1 MSLHDRGASQVEEII
16 SRLQTALSDL
26 STVLGLLCGPLECI
40 GLLPPQFRRYNA
52 EPLPPGAVNISRH
65 IPAFQREILQHIG
78 PTWESTLAEK
88 EAAALLEQYF
98 CPDAFSFA
106 SPVAGD
112 VTLLAYSTLLSLP
125 LTEYSIRLL
134 VRLSER
140 YPIDRLHSAVFSRE
154 NNAKQTL
161 GWEDCVRNI
170 AAVPARVAN
179 SLRGDKVPL
188 QLEHGFYFGAVC
200 KRCECAIASLSP
212 SPRGVQCSVASM
224 TYLLTKL
231 VNVGTFPPTQPSS
244 RSQPSFFQATI
255 PQIRVRLIQENSA
268 SYSAAWAR
276 ILRGFTSSFTLQSIV
291 TSLFG
296 SLDAKSGTDSSS
308 RQRAMVK
315 RESRLVLGLL
325 GPVVSDDTE
334 LWESVSAVILSREWS
349 EAHARIFVCWVA
361 GPQIDLTALEI
372 LLNCVV
378 DMWSSPDHVKHS
390 LLNHHRYVTT
400 LLLVT
405 LSYFPPSYPELLS
418 LALSPAFISGVGRYI
433 GHLDSAVRRCGML
446 AAEVV
451 ASLSGKK
458 LDFGDWEGDE
468 GEKVW
473 AKRVRGLLKARD
485 VDANLGDLEEV
496 PPSAE
501 DIDIQEISTPGIQS
515 ARTSQATADVEAGYD
530 SDDSLSGYVSQSSS
544 RSVSPTP
551 SELAE
556 IEKDPTLSVGLKK
569 VPPPVYLAQLGAL
582 IRPAGSLKVDENQQA
597 DEVEMGL
604 NCAEELI
611 RKKKGYGTELEE
623 NAVNL
628 VHGLVGLQNNYELE
642 GFSAKRQGALNALV
656 SCSPRTAA
664 PCIIE
669 EFFKNQY
676 STDQRYAMLNA
687 LALGAREL
695 ASLSVPPSSVPQSRI
710 AFPSKT
716 LHTHLHRM
724 YLEDN
729 IQEGV
734 LPQILDDISREAL
747 NRDAETNVDKVPELV
762 RERRLRVQKPPGVT
776 EVERHRTF
784 HVPLKQNMTFN
795 EVAAQYFTAPL
806 INRFWLFFRDEQ
818 TREERTAHQDG
829 RQRYQGA
836 GTGLILNPIVLS
848 HFLATLAILVHAS
861 KNAPEWLAVIGP
873 DALELAITVGT
884 KPVSTMEADDEEILG
899 SKSKE
904 ASVLSTA
911 LELALVVLDGCL
923 ELDGGRALGLDHT
936 ALLLGVGEWATAVF
950 SRLEK
955 GAKMEGGGGVQE
967 VKLKRA
973 AAGVLL
979 KVDSLTSRWRRSMID
994 TA

>member
-1 MSLHDRGASQVEEII
+1 MTTATPNALQVEAVI
-16 SRLQTALSDL
+16 SQLKTALSDL
-26 STVLGLLCGPLECI
+26 STVLGLLCGPLDCI
-40 GLLPPQFRRYNA
+40 GLLPPQLRRYNV
-52 EPLPPGAVNISRH
+52 EPLPPKAVNISRH
-65 IPAFQREILQHIG
+65 VPAFQREILQHIG
-78 PTWESTLAEK
+78 PTWESALTEK
-88 EAAALLEQYF
+88 DAASVLEQYF

-106 SPVAGD
+106 SPAAGQ
-112 VTLLAYSTLLSLP
+112 VTLLAYSTILSLP

-140 YPIDRLHSAVFSRE
+140 YPIDRLHSAVFSSE
-154 NNAKQTL
+154 HSAKQTL

-179 SLRGDKVPL
+179 SLLGKEVPS
-188 QLEHGFYFGAVC
+188 QLEHGFYFRAVC
-200 KRCECAIASLSP
+200 KRCECAISSLSP
-212 SPRGVQCSVASM
+212 FPREHEVASM
-224 TYLLTKL
+224 NYVLTKL
-231 VNVGTFPPTQPSS
+231 VNVGAFPAAPPSS
-244 RSQPSFFQATI
+244 RSQPSFFQATL
-255 PQIRVRLIQENSA
+255 PQIRARLTQENST
-268 SYSAAWAR
+268 SYSAAWGR
-276 ILRGFTSSFTLQSIV
+276 ILRGFASSHTLQSIV

-296 SLDAKSGTDSSS
+296 SLDAQLSTNDSPH
-308 RQRAMVK
+308 QRAMVK
-315 RESRLVLGLL
+315 RESLLLLGLL
-325 GPVVSDDTE
+325 GPVGSDDTE
-334 LWESVSAVILSREWS
+334 LWESISAVILTREWS
-349 EAHARIFVCWVA
+349 EGHARIFVCWVS
-361 GPQIDLTALEI
+361 GPQTDLQALEL

-378 DMWSSPDHVKHS
+378 DMWASPDHVKHS
-390 LLNHHRYVTT
+390 LLDRHRYLTT

-405 LSYFPPSYPELLS
+405 LSYFPPSYSELLS

-433 GHLDSAVRRCGML
+433 GHLDNSVRRCGML

-451 ASLSGKK
+451 ATLSGKK

-468 GEKVW
+468 RGKAW
-473 AKRVRGLLKARD
+473 ARNVRQLLKTRD
-485 VDANLGDLEEV
+485 ADASLSDVEEIS
-496 PPSAE
+496 PTEE
-501 DIDIQEISTPGIQS
+501 DIDIQEIITPGIRS
-515 ARTSQATADVEAGYD
+515 AQKSKQAVPNVETGYD
-530 SDDSLSGYVSQSSS
+530 SDDSLSGYISQSSS
-544 RSVSPTP
+544 RSASPTP

-556 IEKDPTLSVGLKK
+556 IEKDPTLGVGVKK
-569 VPPPVYLAQLGAL
+569 VPRPVYLAQLGAL
-582 IRPAGSLKVDENQQA
+582 IRPAGGLKVDENQQA
-597 DEVEMGL
+597 NEAEMGL

-623 NAVNL
+623 NAINL
-628 VHGLVGLQNNYELE
+628 VYGLVGFQNNYELE

-656 SCSPRTAA
+656 ACAPRTAA

-695 ASLSVPPSSVPQSRI
+695 ASLSVPQSSVPQSRI

-716 LHTHLHRM
+716 LPIRLHQK

-729 IQEGV
+729 NQAGV
-734 LPQILDDISREAL
+734 LPQILEDISREAL
-747 NRDAETNVDKVPELV
+747 SRDTEASADKVPELV
-762 RERRLRVQKPPGVT
+762 RERRLRVLKKPPTIT
-776 EVERHRTF
+776 EVERHRTHNEPF
-784 HVPLKQNMTFN
+784 KQNTTLN
-795 EVAAQYFTAPL
+795 EIAAQYFTAPL

-836 GTGLILNPIVLS
+836 GTGLILNPVVLS

-861 KNAPEWLAVIGP
+861 KNAPEWLAVIAP
-873 DALELAITVGT
+873 DALELAVTLGT
-884 KPVSTMEADDEEILG
+884 KPVSTMETDDEENLG

-936 ALLLGVGEWATAVF
+936 ALLLGAGEWANAVF

-955 GAKMEGGGGVQE
+955 GVKMEGGGGVQE

>member
-1 MSLHDRGASQVEEII
+1 MTASAMQAEEVIK
-16 SRLQTALSDL
+16 RLQTALSDL
-26 STVLGLLCGPLECI
+26 STVLALLCGPLDCI
-40 GLLPPQFRRYNA
+40 GLLPPQFRRYNS
-52 EPLPPGAVNISRH
+52 EPLPSGAVNISRH
-65 IPAFQREILQHIG
+65 VPALQREILLHIG
-78 PTWESTLAEK
+78 PTWESALTEK
-88 EAAALLEQYF
+88 DAAPLLEQYF

-106 SPVAGD
+106 TPVAGD
-112 VTLLAYSTLLSLP
+112 VTLLAYSTILSLP

-154 NNAKQTL
+154 SNAKQAL

-179 SLRGDKVPL
+179 SLQGNEIPPQL
-188 QLEHGFYFGAVC
+188 QHGLYFNAVC
-200 KRCECAIASLSP
+200 KRCECAIASLSL
-212 SPRGVQCSVASM
+212 REHEVASM

-231 VNVGTFPPTQPSS
+231 VNVGTFPAAQPSS
-244 RSQPSFFQATI
+244 RSQPSFFHATL
-255 PQIRVRLIQENSA
+255 PQIRTRLTQENSA
-268 SYSAAWAR
+268 SYSAAWSR
-276 ILRGFTSSFTLQSIV
+276 ILRGFSSSFTLQSIV

-296 SLDAKSGTDSSS
+296 TLPVECGIDSSPH
-308 RQRAMVK
+308 QRAMVK
-315 RESRLVLGLL
+315 RESLLLLRIL

-334 LWESVSAVILSREWS
+334 LWESISAVILTREWNES
-349 EAHARIFVCWVA
+349 HARIFVCWVS
-361 GPQIDLTALEI
+361 GPQNNLQALEL
-372 LLNCVV
+372 LLNCVIE
-378 DMWSSPDHVKHS
+378 MWSSSDHVKHS
-390 LLNHHRYVTT
+390 LLDRHHYLTT

-405 LSYFPPSYPELLS
+405 LSYFPPSSPRLLS
-418 LALSPAFISGVGRYI
+418 LALAPTFISGVGRYI
-433 GHLDSAVRRCGML
+433 GHLDNSVRRCGML

-451 ASLSGKK
+451 ANLSGKK

-468 GEKVW
+468 GGRAW
-473 AKRVRGLLKARD
+473 ARQVRQLLMARD
-485 VDANLGDLEEV
+485 ADADLGDVEEV
-496 PPSAE
+496 PPPEE
-501 DIDIQEISTPGIQS
+501 DIEIQEISTPGIQN
-515 ARTSQATADVEAGYD
+515 AQASKPTISDVGAGYD

-556 IEKDPTLSVGLKK
+556 IEKDPTLGVGVKK
-569 VPPPVYLAQLGAL
+569 VPRPVYLAQLGAL
-582 IRPAGSLKVDENQQA
+582 IRPAGGLKVDENQQA
-597 DEVEMGL
+597 NEVEVGL

-611 RKKKGYGTELEE
+611 RKKKGYGTELDE

-628 VHGLVGLQNNYELE
+628 VYGLVGLQNNYELE
-642 GFSAKRQGALNALV
+642 GFSTKRQGALNALV
-656 SCSPRTAA
+656 SCAPRIAA

-716 LHTHLHRM
+716 LPIRLHQK

-729 IQEGV
+729 TQGGV

-747 NRDAETNVDKVPELV
+747 NRDAESNADKVPELV
-762 RERRLRVQKPPGVT
+762 RERRLRVQKPPTFT
-776 EVERHRTF
+776 EVERHRPLQTA
-784 HVPLKQNMTFN
+784 LKQNTTLN

-818 TREERTAHQDG
+818 TREERTAHQHG

-836 GTGLILNPIVLS
+836 GTGLILNPLVLS

-861 KNAPEWLAVIGP
+861 KNAPEWLAIIGP
-873 DALELAITVGT
+873 DALELAITLGT
-884 KPVSTMEADDEEILG
+884 KPVSTMETDDDESPG

-936 ALLLGVGEWATAVF
+936 ALLLGAGEWASTVF

>member
-1 MSLHDRGASQVEEII
+1 MTTSTPTAMQVEEVI
-16 SRLQTALSDL
+16 SRLQTVLPDV
-26 STVLGLLCGPLECI
+26 STVLGLLCGPLDCI
-40 GLLPPQFRRYNA
+40 GLLPPQFRRYNT
-52 EPLPPGAVNISRH
+52 EPLTLGAVNISRH
-65 IPAFQREILQHIG
+65 IPALQREILQHIG
-78 PTWESTLAEK
+78 PTWESALTEK
-88 EAAALLEQYF
+88 DAAPLLEQYF

-106 SPVAGD
+106 SPAAGD
-112 VTLLAYSTLLSLP
+112 VTLLAYSTILSLP

-140 YPIDRLHSAVFSRE
+140 YPIDRLHSAIFAHRE
-154 NNAKQTL
+154 QNAKQTL

-170 AAVPARVAN
+170 AAVPTKVAN
-179 SLRGDKVPL
+179 ALEGKNVPS
-188 QLEHGFYFGAVC
+188 QLEHGSYFRAVC
-200 KRCECAIASLSP
+200 KRCECIIPSLSSPREHEVASL
-212 SPRGVQCSVASM
+212 

-231 VNVGTFPPTQPSS
+231 VNIGTFPAAQPSS
-244 RSQPSFFQATI
+244 RSQPSFFQATL
-255 PQIRVRLIQENSA
+255 PQIRTRLSQENSA
-268 SYSAAWAR
+268 SYTATWGK
-276 ILRGFTSSFTLQSIV
+276 IWRGFASSLTLQSIL

-296 SLDAKSGTDSSS
+296 SLSAESKTDNSPH
-308 RQRAMVK
+308 QRAAVK
-315 RESRLVLGLL
+315 RESLLLLELL
-325 GPVVSDDTE
+325 GPIVSDDTE
-334 LWESVSAVILSREWS
+334 LWESISAVILTREWNES
-349 EAHARIFVCWVA
+349 HARIFVCWVC
-361 GPQIDLTALEI
+361 GPQTDLEALKL

-390 LLNHHRYVTT
+390 LLNRHRYLTA

-405 LSYFPPSYPELLS
+405 LSYFPPSSPELLS
-418 LALSPAFISGVGRYI
+418 LALSPEFVSGVGIYI
-433 GHLDSAVRRCGML
+433 GHLDNSVRRCGML

-451 ASLSGKK
+451 AHLSGKK

-468 GEKVW
+468 GGKLW
-473 AKRVRGLLKARD
+473 AREIRQLLNARD
-485 VDANLGDLEEV
+485 IDANLDDAEKVPLSEE
-496 PPSAE
+496 
-501 DIDIQEISTPGIQS
+501 DTDIQEISTPGIQS
-515 ARTSQATADVEAGYD
+515 AQRNRPTVPDVEAGYD
-530 SDDSLSGYVSQSSS
+530 SDDSLSGYISQSSS
-544 RSVSPTP
+544 RSNSPTP

-556 IEKDPTLSVGLKK
+556 IEKDPTLGVGVKK
-569 VPPPVYLAQLGAL
+569 VPRPVYLAQLGAL

-597 DEVEMGL
+597 NELEMGL
-604 NCAEELI
+604 MCAEELI
-611 RKKKGYGTELEE
+611 RKKKGYGTELDE

-628 VHGLVGLQNNYELE
+628 VYGLVGLQNNYELE

-656 SCSPRTAA
+656 SSAPRTAA

-676 STDQRYAMLNA
+676 STDQRYAMLNS

-695 ASLSVPPSSVPQSRI
+695 ASLSVPQSSVSQSRI

-716 LHTHLHRM
+716 LPIRLHQK
-724 YLEDN
+724 YLEN
-729 IQEGV
+729 NNQTGM
-734 LPQILDDISREAL
+734 LPQILDDISQEAL
-747 NRDAETNVDKVPELV
+747 NRDAESNADKVPELV
-762 RERRLRVQKPPGVT
+762 RERRLRVQKKKAIT
-776 EVERHRTF
+776 EVEHLRGLAMP
-784 HVPLKQNMTFN
+784 PLQRNTTFN
-795 EVAAQYFTAPL
+795 EVAAQYFIAPL

-829 RQRYQGA
+829 RQRYHGA
-836 GTGLILNPIVLS
+836 GTGLILNPIILS

-873 DALELAITVGT
+873 DALELAVTLGT
-884 KPVSTMEADDEEILG
+884 KPVSSMETDDDEMPN

-936 ALLLGVGEWATAVF
+936 ALLLGVGEWANVVF

-967 VKLKRA
+967 MKLKRA

-994 TA
+994 